1 MRKVDKTAVER
12 LVEAQLN
19 LAGVLD
25 PEVINQ
31 LMEAHFNE
39 CLARQ
44 ARKGSPH
51 RVFNAK
57 PGASIAALRRMGF
70 KFTPSETAAHMKL
83 FETAHRPKS
92 LSKI

>member
-1 MRKVDKTAVER
+1 MNKTTVER

-25 PEVINQ
+25 PEAINQ
-31 LMEAHFNE
+31 LMEAHYNE

-44 ARKGSPH
+44 ARHGSPH
-51 RVFNAK
+51 RVFDAD
-57 PGASIAALRRMGF
+57 PSASLRALKKMGF
-70 KFTPSETAAHMKL
+70 QFSHAETAAHIKL